1 MQAKTQPETH
11 LPTNPHTTASAHPT
25 AMDPIQQL
33 IQQMGGLQN
42 LPTMQQP
49 NIAPTPTPTQEDNPI
64 KSLLRQL
71 NVNTNGHPQATTHMD
86 TVWPQPPPQMVPQ
99 FNAQNWLAQVRC
111 DYKLIY
117 VKIQVFNCLMIYLSI
132 NILFSRL
139 DPFPRCHQV
148 NYLVL
153 CGIYML
159 KI

>member
-99 FNAQNWLAQVRC
+99 FNAQNWLAQVC
-111 DYKLIY
+111 CGYKLIY
-117 VKIQVFNCLMIYLSI
+117 VKI
-132 NILFSRL
+132 
-139 DPFPRCHQV
+139 
-148 NYLVL
+148 
-153 CGIYML
+153 
-159 KI
+159 